1 MMSEECTLKNAGVG
15 KLNSP
20 LFTPHSTLENGVGL
34 PAEASVN
41 KASPHDCAPQYGDI
55 ANRDSGEGWSI
66 TDAFRQFPKPQRKE
80 IP

>member
-1 MMSEECTLKNAGVG
+1 MQNEEFGQR
-15 KLNSP
+15 NSP
-20 LFTPHSTLENGVGL
+20 VFTRHSTLENGVGL

-55 ANRDSGEGWSI
+55 ANRHSGEGWSI